1 MLIRYCKAGLVAA
14 MALLMALVTFNNIAD
29 YGANWDFVRHVLA
42 MDSIFPHSTQL
53 WRAIPWEPAQR
64 LAYLLIIAAEGLSAT
79 LLTLGAARLLRRA
92 RDVEAFEAAL
102 GVPVAGLTAA
112 MLLYGAGF
120 VAIGGEWFLMW
131 QSSTWGGTDA
141 AARFFLLHAAVLVI
155 LLTGQGSAPR
165 RDDKA

>member
-1 MLIRYCKAGLVAA
+1 MVIRFCKASLVGA
-14 MALLMALVTFNNIAD
+14 MALLMTLVTFNNLID

-53 WRAIPWEPAQR
+53 WRAVPWEPAQR
-64 LAYLLIIAAEGLSAT
+64 LAYLLIIATEGASAA
-79 LLTLGAARLLRRA
+79 LLALGATQLFQRA
-92 RDVEAFEAAL
+92 RDAKAFEAVL
-102 GVPVAGLTAA
+102 GVPVAGLTTA

-141 AARFFLLHAAVLVI
+141 AARFFLLHAAVLLV
-155 LLTGQGSAPR
+155 LLTGQGAA
-165 RDDKA
+165 RD